1 MISIHNFKSIDDD
14 LPYDDYVFRSIV
26 NDLFPTHTSNLRG
39 QKTISPLLISLGI
52 SSSYQSTIYLLC
64 RKMGSDFDG
73 RKFINRRF
81 LSLR

>member
-14 LPYDDYVFRSIV
+14 LRYDDYVFRSII

-39 QKTISPLLISLGI
+39 RRTITPLLISLGI
-52 SSSYQSTIYLLC
+52 SSSCQSMIDLFC
-64 RKMGSDFDG
+64 RRMGSDFDG
-73 RKFINRRF
+73 RRFINRRF